1 MFVHFQFTDIL
12 FISLG
17 HCLMEV
23 SYFKAISSRW
33 AVMVLLWDV
42 LIYFKILLLRYY
54 TVSSINSSNH
64 SGWPGLDIM
73 YCFIYFSFPFF
84 GLLADVRVGR
94 YKIISFGLLLCFLS
108 WIMSGIGLILKHV
121 HQEYAFLCF
130 LVLAYI
136 LETIGYTS
144 FKANIIQ
151 YNIDQLVG
159 ASAYELSAVIYWH
172 SAGVPISFS
181 VYLLGRCL
189 IPEDYFLCVTFILTG
204 VSVSSVLVSHS
215 LFKHQLENI
224 SLIKN
229 PIKLIARV
237 LCYARKHK
245 YPENRSALTYW
256 EEEAPSRLDLGKE
269 KYGGPFTVEEVEDVK
284 TVFRMLPLLIA
295 VVGYSLIDEV
305 YHWVM
310 SKLSICESNVPFLN
324 CVLSTGFAMYLT
336 PALVLLVYLFI
347 FRACFLKLNHKIL
360 GRVPI
365 GIACGL
371 AAMISN
377 SVIFYFFPAH
387 VSSSS
392 SNFLPSMCHTLYINK
407 LLFLPQILMGFA
419 FAFIFP
425 ATLEFTVAQSPVH
438 LRGVM
443 VGMWLASIGFGYALN
458 ISLKYPFGCQNEFI
472 CPSYYYYM
480 TRSILLLLILIVFII
495 LAKRYKN
502 RVRENEVNI
511 HQIADDHYTRY
522 INQEEEYSKNP

>member
-1 MFVHFQFTDIL
+1 
-12 FISLG
+12 
-17 HCLMEV
+17 MEV

-33 AVMVLLWDV
+33 AVMVLLWDI
-42 LIYFKILLLRYY
+42 LMYFKVVLFRHY
-54 TVSSINSSNH
+54 TISSNSSSH
-64 SGWPGLDIM
+64 SGWPGLDVM
-73 YCFIYFSFPFF
+73 FCTVYLSFPFF
-84 GLLADVRVGR
+84 GLLADVWVGR
-94 YKIISFGLLLCFLS
+94 YRIISFGLLLCFLS
-108 WIMSGIGLILKHV
+108 WIMSGIGLILKYV
-121 HQEYAFLCF
+121 HQEYAFLSF
-130 LVLAYI
+130 LVIAYI

-172 SAGVPISFS
+172 SAGIPISFA

-204 VSVSSVLVSHS
+204 VSVSSVLVSLS

-229 PIKLIARV
+229 PVKLIVRV

-269 KYGGPFTVEEVEDVK
+269 KYGGPFTMEEVEDVK
-284 TVFRMLPLLIA
+284 TVFRVLPLLIA
-295 VVGYSLIDEV
+295 VVGYSLTDEV

-310 SKLSICESNVPFLN
+310 SRLNICENNVPFLN
-324 CVLSTGFAMYLT
+324 CALSTGFVTHLT
-336 PALVLLVYLFI
+336 SALILLIYLFI
-347 FRACFLKLNHKIL
+347 FRACFLKLNHRIL

-365 GIACGL
+365 GIFCGL
-371 AAMISN
+371 IAMISN
-377 SVIFYFFPAH
+377 SMIFYFFPAH
-387 VSSSS
+387 VSSRSS
-392 SNFLPSMCHTLYINK
+392 TCHTLYVNK
-407 LLFLPQILMGFA
+407 LLFLPQILEGLA
-419 FAFIFP
+419 FVFILP
-425 ATLEFTVAQSPVH
+425 ATIEFTVAQCPVH
-438 LRGVM
+438 MRGVM

-458 ISLKYPFGCQNEFI
+458 ISLKYPFGCHNEFI

-480 TRSILLLLILIVFII
+480 TRSILVLLTLVVFII

-502 RVRENEVNI
+502 RVRENELSIN
-511 HQIADDHYTRY
+511 QIADDHYTRAT
-522 INQEEEYSKNP
+522 